1 MTKDLV
7 SMISLYLSSV
17 DNSTSIR
24 QMGVIESLA
33 EERFTGL

>member
-17 DNSTSIR
+17 DSSTTLDKW
-24 QMGVIESLA
+24 G
-33 EERFTGL
+33 

>member
-17 DNSTSIR
+17 DSSTTLDKW
-24 QMGVIESLA
+24 VW
-33 EERFTGL
+33 